1 MRGQPASPPLAPH
14 PHAAELCM
22 RELLRKYNSNR
33 APVGVYLHAARLVGS
48 QDVSEQYSA
57 FLRAALALPDV
68 WVVTVSEVG
77 GGHVGTGWRRV

>member
-1 MRGQPASPPLAPH
+1 
-14 PHAAELCM
+14 M

-57 FLRAALALPDV
+57 FFRAALALPDV

-77 GGHVGTGWRRV
+77 QSGAG